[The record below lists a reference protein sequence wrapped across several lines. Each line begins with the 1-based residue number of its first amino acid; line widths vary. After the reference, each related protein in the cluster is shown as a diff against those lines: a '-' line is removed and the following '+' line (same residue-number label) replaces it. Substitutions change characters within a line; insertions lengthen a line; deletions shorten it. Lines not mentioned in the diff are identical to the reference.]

1 DTAGNTT
8 IIKDATPTEI
18 TSGDTEVPEQPVITS
33 VTNSFDEQGDV
44 LGTAIKGTTS
54 SGAWVQ
60 LYDEQ
65 GQLLGEVKANL
76 NGNFEIT
83 TSPALAHAESYTVS
97 AKYELGNPSLAVT
110 VVGDTEAPKVDTIN
124 VEQLDISDPTDGV
137 ADQTSL
143 TFNTDDPDAT
153 FTFNILDENDETKAY
168 AGEVTYSAQGNTISV
183 TFVEPPLEAGD
194 RIIITGTDSYG

>member
-1 DTAGNTT
+1 
-8 IIKDATPTEI
+8 
-18 TSGDTEVPEQPVITS
+18 
-33 VTNSFDEQGDV
+33 
-44 LGTAIKGTTS
+44 
-54 SGAWVQ
+54 
-60 LYDEQ
+60 
-65 GQLLGEVKANL
+65 
-76 NGNFEIT
+76 GNFEIT

-194 RIIITGTDSYG
+194 RIIITGTDSYGNTSDTVSNDAVVPDEVTSVGDIVPPELTDVSLSENTDEDSGELTSHTFS

>member
-1 DTAGNTT
+1 
-8 IIKDATPTEI
+8 
-18 TSGDTEVPEQPVITS
+18 
-33 VTNSFDEQGDV
+33 
-44 LGTAIKGTTS
+44 
-54 SGAWVQ
+54 
-60 LYDEQ
+60 
-65 GQLLGEVKANL
+65 
-76 NGNFEIT
+76 
-83 TSPALAHAESYTVS
+83 
-97 AKYELGNPSLAVT
+97 VT

-194 RIIITGTDSYG
+194 RIIITGTDSYGNTSDTVSNDAVVPDEVTSVGDIVPPELTDVSLSENTDEDSGELTSHTFSFTTDDPTATYSVTVNDVKHTGEPVVTGEEGSQTYTYTFTPP